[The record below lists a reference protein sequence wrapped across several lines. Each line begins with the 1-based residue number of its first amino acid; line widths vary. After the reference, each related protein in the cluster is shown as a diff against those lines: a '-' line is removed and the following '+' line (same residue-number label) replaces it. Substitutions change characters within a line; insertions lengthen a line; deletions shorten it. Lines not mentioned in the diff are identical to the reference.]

1 MKKGLFFTAAIA
13 FSFNI
18 FAGGIEN
25 KTNMSTGY
33 LRNPSRNTE
42 SSRPEAC
49 FYNIA
54 GTGFMEEGL
63 YIELGNQFIE
73 KEYKHD
79 LPESDANVLNSPL
92 SYFGLDTIKS
102 GTYNDETTVY
112 LYPNA
117 DIVYKF
123 NDFSVFA
130 NFGIYAG
137 GGKLEYSEGTAAT
150 ELAFMKAAPTYL
162 GYLNPANTA
171 ATAAQIAEANAM
183 LPLLTNIANNHSL
196 TIDSIT
202 YGEQIGLA
210 YNIKDILSLSAGVRI
225 LEGHQKLTLKSDY
238 FNTLSAALTSSA
250 GEGNEVSCVARAFGI
265 SPVFGLHIKPVKVLD
280 ISAQLQYATIMKYK
294 VGDLK
299 GPAIASQIGITKK
312 TTFRADL
319 PTVLNTGLGVQA
331 SDQLYISASFNYY
344 FNKPSSCN
352 SIIGKNDY
360 DDSFEVSLGAD
371 FQFNEYALVSFGAA
385 YGNQGVKDTSNNIFN
400 PILDSVQV
408 GFGTE
413 IKPSEKFAVTFGGT
427 YVTYFETDYY
437 IKSESSSFKNELNKD
452 VFMMSLGLTFKPF

>member
-162 GYLNPANTA
+162 GYLNPANTS

-210 YNIKDILSLSAGVRI
+210 YNIKDILSLSAGVRM
-225 LEGHQKLTLKSDY
+225 LEGHQKLTLKSD
-238 FNTLSAALTSSA
+238 
-250 GEGNEVSCVARAFGI
+250 GEGWRVSKDSRLRNMTQLATPYNDWVPTCR
-265 SPVFGLHIKPVKVLD
+265 SPESSL
-280 ISAQLQYATIMKYK
+280 ATLFCPYPTEKC
-294 VGDLK
+294 
-299 GPAIASQIGITKK
+299 GP
-312 TTFRADL
+312 D
-319 PTVLNTGLGVQA
+319 PGLGLWL
-331 SDQLYISASFNYY
+331 QLFPPSACLARRR
-344 FNKPSSCN
+344 SSR
-352 SIIGKNDY
+352 
-360 DDSFEVSLGAD
+360 
-371 FQFNEYALVSFGAA
+371 
-385 YGNQGVKDTSNNIFN
+385 
-400 PILDSVQV
+400 
-408 GFGTE
+408 
-413 IKPSEKFAVTFGGT
+413 
-427 YVTYFETDYY
+427 
-437 IKSESSSFKNELNKD
+437 
-452 VFMMSLGLTFKPF
+452 